1 MHTNLK
7 TMKEIMRDAIRPCL
21 VAKIESDRIPTQFQ
35 NWYPILNDCF
45 LIGEEAI
52 NNFATHYYDKENGNH
67 IVKPTSGSKF
77 IGAYRDKGSI
87 TGCLKRYLP
96 FCQYQLNNIS
106 EVNNFIDMLKSMNKE
121 YKIIGENM
129 IEFQLDIIADVST
142 GRDNVTPLILN
153 SCLELTAIIE
163 DRDIEISIQ
172 EINAINIIDVINS
185 RKFDHVVIIR
195 DMEQE
200 GKIVYSFGEVGILLE
215 DFFWQP
221 SHDNK
226 LCCGEKSISFNYHQA
241 IDAMAVLT
249 PSLYNVTIESLD
261 YSSISADL
269 ILLGLEMSETMED
282 IDPYTPMI
290 VTENQLNYENEE
302 L

>member
-7 TMKEIMRDAIRPCL
+7 EMKDIMRDAIRPCL

-45 LIGEEAI
+45 LIGEETI
-52 NNFATHYYDKENGNH
+52 NNFATNYYDKNNGNH
-67 IVKPTSGSKF
+67 IVKPSSGSKF

-96 FCQYQLNNIS
+96 FCQYQLNNLT
-106 EVNNFIDMLKSMNKE
+106 EVNNFTDMLKAMNKE

-163 DRDIEISIQ
+163 DRDIEMSIK
-172 EINAINIIDVINS
+172 EINAINIIDVVNS

-226 LCCGEKSISFNYHQA
+226 LCCGEKEISFNYHQS
-241 IDAMAVLT
+241 IDAMAVLAPT
-249 PSLYNVTIESLD
+249 LYDVTIESLN
-261 YSSISADL
+261 YASISEDI

-282 IDPYTPMI
+282 IEPYTNMI
-290 VTENQLNYENEE
+290 VTTNETSDNEE